1 MIRAVFDTTL
11 RVSAFLSRENPG
23 GASTELLRFAKEGSV
38 ELYLSPEI
46 VAETLATLVSSERAR
61 RRYAYTPRMAIH
73 YCAELLS
80 APMIIIDPPPITGA
94 VARDPDDD
102 KIIAC
107 AIAAGAEY
115 LVSRD
120 HDLLALGSYGGI
132 NIVSPEALLR
142 IVRSAA
148 QIS

>member
-1 MIRAVFDTTL
+1 MIKAVFDANL
-11 RVSAFLSRENPG
+11 LVSAFLSRENPG
-23 GASTELLRFAKEGSV
+23 SVSSELLRLAKEGSV
-38 ELYLSPEI
+38 ELYLSAEI

-61 RRYAYTPRMAIH
+61 RRYDYTPRMAVQ

-80 APMIIIDPPPITGA
+80 APMIIIDPPSITGA

-107 AIAAGAEY
+107 AVAAGAEY

-120 HDLLALGSYGGI
+120 RDLLALGSYGQI
-132 NIVSPEALLR
+132 NVVSPEA
-142 IVRSAA
+142 
-148 QIS
+148 

>member
-1 MIRAVFDTTL
+1 MIRAVFDTNL
-11 RVSAFLSRENPG
+11 LVSAFLSRENPG

-38 ELYLSPEI
+38 ELHLSAEI

-61 RRYAYTPRMAIH
+61 RRYAYTPRMAIQ

-102 KIIAC
+102 KIIA
-107 AIAAGAEY
+107 
-115 LVSRD
+115 
-120 HDLLALGSYGGI
+120 
-132 NIVSPEALLR
+132 
-142 IVRSAA
+142 
-148 QIS
+148 